1 MSAPVGNFAFLKA
14 EPRFESFAD
23 IAVSAERLLPHD
35 VTSAVIACRR
45 ALECAVRWLY
55 SVDKSLQMPWD
66 DKLASMLCTE
76 EFRRLG
82 GDAVFDRAD
91 FIRRIGNLAVHTNK
105 ALSKDQ
111 ALLCLENLHVVMC
124 FIARCYSR
132 TAKPVKFRPELA
144 DRVAAAPA
152 PVVPPDSQDPRLEEL
167 LKENSALR
175 EQLTMLREEQQHTA
189 MPAPPNLKEF
199 ETRRIYIDTMLQEAG
214 WQRGHNW
221 LEEVEL
227 FGLPAAGGTG
237 YADYVLYDD
246 GMRPLAVVEAKRTGN
261 GVEQGRQQAK
271 LYADALERKY
281 GRRPVVFL
289 TNGFETRIDDN
300 FYPERRIAA
309 IYSKR
314 DLEKLFGLAAMRS
327 SLAHVMPDKNI
338 AGRYYQMSAVKAVCD
353 SWQQRRRKALLVMA
367 TGSGKTRTVISLCKV
382 LIEQGWVKNILFL
395 ADRTALVT
403 QAKRAF
409 TALMPDLPLT
419 NLCEDKG
426 NYNARCVFSTYM
438 TMMSCIDSVQDENG
452 KLFTCGHF
460 DLVVCDEAHRSIY
473 NKYRDI
479 FSYFDAPLVGL
490 TATPKDEVDKN
501 TYDVFG
507 LEAGAPTYG
516 YELPQAVKDGY
527 LVDYTVVETTLKFLT
542 YGIVFDDLSAA
553 EQTDFKAEFGTEE
566 DEEPDDISSSALNSW
581 VFNAD
586 TIRQV
591 LSIVMQRGYRVDY
604 GEKLGKT
611 IIFARN
617 HAHAEKILEIFHEE
631 YPHLPGNYAQVIDN
645 HIKFPQTLIDDFS
658 DAAKLPQIAVSVDM
672 MDTGIDVPEVL
683 NLVFF
688 KKVMSKAK
696 FWQMIG
702 RGTRLCPGLM
712 DGEDKKNFYI
722 FDFCGNFDYF
732 RVKEGEETPV
742 SLTMQGALF
751 HLKAQIAFKLQDLAY
766 QTEPLQAFR
775 QRLVG
780 EMLQKVQVLNKRN
793 FAVVQHLECVE
804 RFSHESAYLTLTY
817 EDTLRMREE
826 LSPLVEPDEDEA
838 NALRFDALLYGLELA
853 YLAGDKNKLRRACGE
868 LQRKAAAVAGV
879 ANIPAVLRQR
889 DLLQQL
895 LHTDYLERAGIN
907 DFEHIRTALRELMK
921 YLPHTARRYDVDFKD
936 TVLCIKEEKPDLP
949 ATALESYRAKA
960 EFYVR
965 THSDNVAIDKLKH
978 NIPLST
984 DDVCALQEILW
995 SEVGSR
1001 EAYEQ
1006 EFPGKPLG
1014 EFVREI
1020 VGLDM
1025 ATAKAAFAEFLD
1037 ETRMDSKQIYFV
1049 NQIVEYVV
1057 QNGLLKEFSVLQDAP
1072 FNDNGSFSE
1081 VFADD
1086 MSALQRIL
1094 GIVRTINGNAAVA

>member
-1 MSAPVGNFAFLKA
+1 MSAPAGNFDFLKA
-14 EPRFESFAD
+14 EPRFASFAD
-23 IAVSAERLLPHD
+23 IAASAEHLLAHD
-35 VTSAVIACRR
+35 ENSAVIACRR

-55 SVDKSLQMPWD
+55 SVDESLQMPWD

-82 GDAVFDRAD
+82 GEAVFSRAD
-91 FIRRIGNLAVHTNK
+91 FIRRVGNLAVHTHK
-105 ALSKDQ
+105 PMSKNQ
-111 ALLCLENLHVVMC
+111 ALLCLENLHVVMS

-132 TAKPVKFRPELA
+132 TAKPVKFRADLA
-144 DRVAAAPA
+144 ERWTGVPAVPVAPA
-152 PVVPPDSQDPRLEEL
+152 AHDPRLEEL

-175 EQLTMLREEQQHTA
+175 EQLTALRREQQQTA
-189 MPAPPNLKEF
+189 MPAPPNVKEF

-221 LEEVEL
+221 VEEVEL
-227 FGLPAAGGTG
+227 SGLPTPTGIG

-246 GMRPLAVVEAKRTGN
+246 AMRPLAVVEAKRCGS

-300 FYPERRIAA
+300 FYPERRVAA

-314 DLEKLFGLAAMRS
+314 DLEKLFGLATMRS
-327 SLAHVMPDKNI
+327 GLSYVSPDKNI
-338 AGRYYQMSAVKAVCD
+338 AGRYYQINAVKAVCD
-353 SWQQRRRKALLVMA
+353 SWAQHRRRALLVMA

-409 TALMPDLPLT
+409 TALMPDLSLT
-419 NLCEDKG
+419 NLCEDKD

-479 FSYFDAPLVGL
+479 FSYFDAPLMGL

-516 YELPQAVKDGY
+516 YELAQAVKDGY
-527 LVDYTVVETTLKFLT
+527 LVDYTLVETSLKFLT
-542 YGIVFDDLSAA
+542 DGIVFNDLSSE
-553 EQTDFKAEFGTEE
+553 EQSDFEMAFGA
-566 DEEPDDISSSALNSW
+566 DDDVPDDIAPSALNSW

-591 LSIVMQRGYRVDY
+591 LAIVMQRGYRVDY

-617 HAHAEKILEIFHEE
+617 HEHAERILKIFHEE

-645 HIKFPQTLIDDFS
+645 HIKFPQALIDDFS
-658 DAAKLPQIAVSVDM
+658 DAAKYPQIAVSVDM

-696 FWQMIG
+696 FGQMIG

-722 FDFCGNFDYF
+722 FDFCGNFSYF
-732 RVKEGEETPV
+732 RMKDGEETPV
-742 SLTMQGALF
+742 ALPLQGALF

-775 QRLVG
+775 QHLVG
-780 EMLQKVQVLNKRN
+780 EMLQKVRSLNRHN
-793 FAVVQHLECVE
+793 FAVAQHLKWVE
-804 RFSHESAYLTLTY
+804 RFSQESAYLALTY
-817 EDTLRMREE
+817 EDTVRLREE
-826 LSPLVEPDEDEA
+826 LAPLAEPDEDEA
-838 NALRFDALLYGLELA
+838 NALRFDALMYGLELA
-853 YLAGDKNKLRRACGE
+853 YLAGEKNKLGRACGE
-868 LQRKAAAVAGV
+868 LRRKVAAVAGV
-879 ANIPAVLRQR
+879 ANIPAVLQQR
-889 DLLQQL
+889 DLLQQV
-895 LHTDYLERAGIN
+895 LHTGYLQSAGIN
-907 DFEHIRTALRELMK
+907 EFEHIRTALRELMK
-921 YLPHTARRYDVDFKD
+921 YLPRSARRYDVDFKD
-936 TVLCIKEEKPDLP
+936 AVLGMNVGKPDLP
-949 ATALESYRAKA
+949 DTGLETYRAKA
-960 EFYVR
+960 ESYVR
-965 THSDNVAIDKLKH
+965 THLDNVAIDKLKH
-978 NIPLST
+978 NIPLSA
-984 DDVCALQEILW
+984 DDVNELQKILW

-1006 EFPGKPLG
+1006 EFSGKPLG

-1025 ATAKAAFAEFLD
+1025 ASAKAAFAEFLD
-1037 ETRMDSKQIYFV
+1037 ETRMDSNQIYFV

-1057 QNGLLKEFSVLQDAP
+1057 QNGLLKEFSVFQDAP
-1072 FNDNGSFSE
+1072 FNDNGSIIE

-1086 MSALQRIL
+1086 AMALQRIL
-1094 GIVRTINGNAAVA
+1094 GIVRSINKNAAVA